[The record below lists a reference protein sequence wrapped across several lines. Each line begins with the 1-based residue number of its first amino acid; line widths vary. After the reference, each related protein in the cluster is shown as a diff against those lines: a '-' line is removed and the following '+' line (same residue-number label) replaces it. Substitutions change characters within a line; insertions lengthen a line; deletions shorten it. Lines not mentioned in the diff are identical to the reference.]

1 MGDVIEETQ
10 KVISDSING
19 KKPLSDDKIRTL
31 KNRLKIFRK
40 ERDQAQ
46 MVGNMNITR
55 DLNFDTI
62 CIRCLVS
69 GRGLTM
75 ISNCSFSF
83 LNRKS
88 I

>member
-46 MVGNMNITR
+46 MVGTR
-55 DLNFDTI
+55 DLDFDTI
-62 CIRCLVS
+62 CVRCLVS
-69 GRGLTM
+69 GPGLTM
-75 ISNCSFSF
+75 ISNCSSLSF